1 MPVSYV
7 TQFGPESILY
17 TKDEIII
24 LMTINHKTIIIREL
38 LDKRYV
44 TI

>member
-1 MPVSYV
+1 MPVNYV

-24 LMTINHKTIIIREL
+24 LMIINHTNTNN
-38 LDKRYV
+38 KRN
-44 TI
+44 TM